1 MEDKEVHCP
10 RQLAK
15 RCICIQ
21 QHQDI
26 VINGACL
33 PTMQTQMYTISSVS
47 RQQHTNAVYKA
58 LKVHSILAYACV
70 AILRMMCHV
79 LTK

>member
-1 MEDKEVHCP
+1 MLHGSWEGEQGREKMEEGNE
-10 RQLAK
+10 
-15 RCICIQ
+15 
-21 QHQDI
+21 
-26 VINGACL
+26 INGACL